1 MEEFQRMVLAGREIA
16 NPSAET
22 LRGLASH
29 EELRRERRQWLARY
43 RGLKPE
49 IVAAIEPPGN

>member
-1 MEEFQRMVLAGREIA
+1 VPGLDLDRY
-16 NPSAET
+16 NPVTYYSPEVYRQ
-22 LRGLASH
+22 LV
-29 EELRRERRQWLARY
+29 EELRRERRQWLAKY